1 MSHPAPE
8 LSTFVP
14 LWGRGRK
21 EGEEQQSRVT
31 CFTPLPDAA
40 DLRRWLRAVGVPER
54 SPEPRAGRRG
64 TLHAAWPPQ
73 RPHPRPVAP
82 QATWLGTAKA
92 GRRVQHPRRFSRE
105 SRGVAPRNPVVGGKV
120 APPAGTDAVRTRRRG
135 RGSTGR
141 RVTGKAPRAADPGR
155 PPRRSECSG
164 SFSRLPAGHAQV
176 LQTCLPP

>member
-1 MSHPAPE
+1 MR
-8 LSTFVP
+8 VP
-14 LWGRGRK
+14 SRPRAQHVCATMGGG
-21 EGEEQQSRVT
+21 EGEEQRSRVT

-40 DLRRWLRAVGVPER
+40 DLRRWLRAVGFRSGPQNPEQEDAAHCTQPGPR
-54 SPEPRAGRRG
+54 SG
-64 TLHAAWPPQ
+64 
-73 RPHPRPVAP
+73 PRPVAP

-155 PPRRSECSG
+155 PPRWSECSG
-164 SFSRLPAGHAQV
+164 RFSRLPASHAQV
-176 LQTCLPP
+176 LQTRLPP